1 MTINDPLVQV
11 FAVALGVL
19 TVAIC
24 PTARHHRSTIAPS
37 RATERE
43 AAYNW
48 SDANRLCRDA
58 ERAALFSAIGCNRVQ
73 QENAGAQKIRT
84 PTNATIELNHIEKP
98 AICDGSKSR
107 EEKHRNSEFGS
118 HLNFCGVVIMVPQ
131 SGTKSALLIHHTASA
146 VLPIKQARV

>member
-1 MTINDPLVQV
+1 
-11 FAVALGVL
+11 
-19 TVAIC
+19 
-24 PTARHHRSTIAPS
+24 
-37 RATERE
+37 
-43 AAYNW
+43 
-48 SDANRLCRDA
+48 
-58 ERAALFSAIGCNRVQ
+58 VQ
-73 QENAGAQKIRT
+73 QENAGAQKNKDSNKR
-84 PTNATIELNHIEKP
+84 EEKP